1 MDNTDMTLRRF
12 FGLSGDELTQQQ
24 RSVIVSSENST
35 EIKTQIEA
43 RVKEV
48 KGSDAFDEIINQL
61 QEISDIS
68 ILDIM
73 LGAWKKSVELLS
85 KLQESTKQPKD
96 SISFPLGEHTITS
109 QHRPHIEVIVNGQL
123 TGRIDF
129 ELNIKLTL
137 KGCLLSIQNGEI
149 RSIKTGAC
157 EAKGNVKCEGIVIK
171 EKEWEPVSLPGK
183 IILFDDTMSAS

>member
-85 KLQESTKQPKD
+85 KLHFGQACRST
-96 SISFPLGEHTITS
+96 LGAD
-109 QHRPHIEVIVNGQL
+109 L
-123 TGRIDF
+123 
-129 ELNIKLTL
+129 
-137 KGCLLSIQNGEI
+137 
-149 RSIKTGAC
+149 
-157 EAKGNVKCEGIVIK
+157 
-171 EKEWEPVSLPGK
+171 
-183 IILFDDTMSAS
+183 